1 MSTKKPQIKSE
12 VLNFREYYFLVV
24 STTEVVSTAT
34 DAVSKTTVAES
45 VVDTVVST
53 DLFVQEV
60 KVKAIIPKINI
71 NFFI

>member
-1 MSTKKPQIKSE
+1 MSTKKPKIKSE
-12 VLNFREYYFLVV
+12 VLNLREYYFLVV

-60 KVKAIIPKINI
+60 KVKTIIPKINI
-71 NFFI
+71 NFFM